1 MYRLWIK
8 KTLDVIFSL
17 IGLFITFPLLLS
29 VSIFVA
35 VKVRG
40 NPFFFQQRPGLHGHI
55 FTLIKLRT
63 MTNDKDKEGNLL
75 SDKERITSWGEWLRK
90 TSVDELPQLVNVLKG
105 EMSLIGPRPLLI
117 EYLPLYSS
125 AQKKRHDVCPGI
137 TGWAQVNGRN
147 TISWKQKFEYD
158 VWYVEHLTFK
168 LDLKIVWM
176 TIESVFSRRDIN
188 YDEDS
193 TMPKFNGYN

>member
-17 IGLFITFPLLLS
+17 IGFFIAFPLLFS

-40 NPFFFQQRPGLHGHI
+40 NPFFFQQRPGLHGRI
-55 FTLIKLRT
+55 FTLIKLKT
-63 MTNDKDKEGNLL
+63 MTNEKDSQGNLL
-75 SDKERITSWGEWLRK
+75 PDKERITSWGEWLRK
-90 TSVDELPQLVNVLKG
+90 TSVDELPQLINVLKG
-105 EMSLIGPRPLLI
+105 EMSLIGPRPLLV

-125 AQKKRHDVCPGI
+125 EQEKRHDVCPGI

-158 VWYVEHLTFK
+158 VWYVEHLTFR
-168 LDLKIVWM
+168 LDLKIVRM

>member
-40 NPFFFQQRPGLHGHI
+40 NPFFFQQRPGLHGRI
-55 FTLIKLRT
+55 FTLIKLKT
-63 MTNDKDKEGNLL
+63 MTNEKDSQGNLL
-75 SDKERITSWGEWLRK
+75 PDKERITSWGEWLRK
-90 TSVDELPQLVNVLKG
+90 TSVDELPQLINVLKG
-105 EMSLIGPRPLLI
+105 EMSLIGPRPLLV

-125 AQKKRHDVCPGI
+125 EQEKRHDVCPGI

-158 VWYVEHLTFK
+158 VWYVEHLTFR
-168 LDLKIVWM
+168 LDLKIVRM

>member
-1 MYRLWIK
+1 
-8 KTLDVIFSL
+8 
-17 IGLFITFPLLLS
+17 
-29 VSIFVA
+29 
-35 VKVRG
+35 
-40 NPFFFQQRPGLHGHI
+40 
-55 FTLIKLRT
+55 
-63 MTNDKDKEGNLL
+63 MTNEKDSQGNLL
-75 SDKERITSWGEWLRK
+75 PDKERITSWGEWLRK
-90 TSVDELPQLVNVLKG
+90 TSVDELPQLINVLKG
-105 EMSLIGPRPLLI
+105 EMSLIGPRPLLV

-125 AQKKRHDVCPGI
+125 EQEKRHDVCPGI

-158 VWYVEHLTFK
+158 VWYVEHLTFR
-168 LDLKIVWM
+168 LDLKIVRM